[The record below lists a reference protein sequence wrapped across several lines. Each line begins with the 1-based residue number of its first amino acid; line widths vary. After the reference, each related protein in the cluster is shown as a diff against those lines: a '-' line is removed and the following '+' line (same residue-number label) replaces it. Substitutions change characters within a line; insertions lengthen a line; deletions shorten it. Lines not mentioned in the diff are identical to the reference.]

1 MELVNKL
8 KKRPTTKTI
17 VMITDKQNFLGMVQL
32 EQMVVT
38 TRE

>member
-8 KKRPTTKTI
+8 KKLPTTKTI
-17 VMITDKQNFLGMVQL
+17 VMIADKQNFLGMVQL